1 MKQAL
6 DSLAASL
13 TGTAILFE
21 ALALGSSV
29 AQRVERLVDDY
40 HLSPAFARQLCNGA
54 TNWVDY
60 DLAADPR
67 PNELP
72 TEFLILISKGMNNL
86 EPEERENY
94 RDKMLTFAVDKR
106 PSVPEM
112 KKACTEQGRDFMPRT
127 TKPSVTVSKQ
137 ADATGLKHARI
148 ALKAQQMDEF
158 ISACNALGP
167 DDSHQAT
174 SQRWAEGLLTL
185 VAKWKEKSFD
195 DVTLDHIWDRT
206 LAPCFIIDAN
216 DMKYTGDGKF
226 ATTDGNLIDAT
237 DLANSRLAP
246 FGFVTIYD
254 ADGNIGAHYQLENQ
268 RFATKQ
274 LRSAIACDQI
284 FCSHPGCYRLAVYS
298 QMHHS
303 HAWSRGGP
311 TNAEV
316 IIAACKYHNGRN
328 DDDPGKPKN
337 GRHERD
343 PITGEAGF
351 IPPGSD
357 EHLVNRSELRGRSGR
372 GINMKQRGVYR
383 ER

>member
-1 MKQAL
+1 MTHAL

-86 EPEERENY
+86 EPEERETY
-94 RDKMLTFAVDKR
+94 REEMLSYAVDKL
-106 PSVPEM
+106 PTVPEM
-112 KKACTEQGRDFMPRT
+112 KNACAERGRDHLPRT
-127 TKPSVTVSKQ
+127 TQPSLTVGQ
-137 ADATGLKHARI
+137 RADATGLKHARL

-158 ISACNALGP
+158 ISVCNYLAP
-167 DDSHQAT
+167 DDSSMST
-174 SQRWAEGLLTL
+174 SARWAQGLRTL
-185 VAKWKEKSFD
+185 VALWREGTFEE
-195 DVTLDHIWDRT
+195 VTLTRIWDRT
-206 LAPCFIIDAN
+206 LSPCFIINAD
-216 DMKYTGDGKF
+216 DLTYQGDGKF
-226 ATTDGNLIDAT
+226 ATTDGNLIDA
-237 DLANSRLAP
+237 DDISRSRLAP

-254 ADGNIGAHYQLENQ
+254 KNGNIGVHYQLENE
-268 RFATKQ
+268 RFASPE
-274 LRSAIACDQI
+274 LRSVLACDQI
-284 FCSHPGCYRLAVYS
+284 FCAHPGCYRPAVYS

-303 HAWSRGGP
+303 KAHYLGGLTDAVTLIP
-311 TNAEV
+311 L
-316 IIAACKYHNGRN
+316 CKYHNGRN
-328 DDDPGKPKN
+328 DDDPDKPKN

-343 PITGEAGF
+343 PVTGEAGYK
-351 IPPGSD
+351 PPGSD
-357 EHLVNRSELRGRSGR
+357 TLHFNRSELRDRCGR
-372 GINMKQRGVYR
+372 GINIRQRGIFR
-383 ER
+383 EH